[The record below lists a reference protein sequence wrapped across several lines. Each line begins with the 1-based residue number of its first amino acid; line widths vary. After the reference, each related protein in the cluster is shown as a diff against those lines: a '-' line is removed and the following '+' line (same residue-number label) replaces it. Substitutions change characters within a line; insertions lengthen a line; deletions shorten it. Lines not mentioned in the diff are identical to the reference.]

1 MIYQDNG
8 RPDLREEIIGREP
21 RFQGALIRV
30 EQWRVRLPDGSPA
43 QREVV
48 KHPGAA
54 AVVAVDAGGFVALV
68 RQHRP
73 AVDELMLELPAGKLD
88 HPGEDPLA
96 CAQRELREETGLAA
110 GHWRLLTTMFTTPG
124 FCDERI
130 SLYLATG
137 LSEGEAR
144 PDTGE
149 FLHVE
154 RLPLE
159 EAVSRVLNGEIHD
172 GKTAL
177 GLLMAHRV
185 LGDTI

>member
-1 MIYQDNG
+1 MENDCVG
-8 RPDLREEIIGREP
+8 RAELREEVLGKEL
-21 RFQGALIRV
+21 RFQGTLLRV

-43 QREVV
+43 LREVV
-48 KHPGAA
+48 AHPGAA
-54 AVVAVDAGGFVALV
+54 AVVAVDADNHVTLV

-73 AVDELMLELPAGKLD
+73 AVDELTLEIPAGKLD

-96 CAQRELREETGLAA
+96 CAKRELREETGLAA
-110 GHWRLLTTMFTTPG
+110 ARWRLLTTMYTTPG

-130 SLYLATG
+130 ALYLATD
-137 LSEGEAR
+137 LSEGKTR
-144 PDTGE
+144 PDDGE
-149 FLHVE
+149 FLRAE

-159 EAVSRVLNGEIHD
+159 EAVSRALSGELRD

-177 GLLMAHRV
+177 GLLMAHRL